1 MSEMTGISSNHGSL
15 MYLGISTREET
26 DDEGNTFTRIY
37 FDSVYPTNYFIN
49 SFGEYFY
56 YERDSFLYQSVSRE
70 ELRIEYCRFVI
81 DSIKENILL
90 LSTESGL
97 VKTFSSA

>member
-1 MSEMTGISSNHGSL
+1 MREMTGLRSNHTNL

-26 DDEGNTFTRIY
+26 DSEGNTFTRIY
-37 FDSVYPTNYFIN
+37 FDRVYPTNYFIN

-81 DSIKENILL
+81 DSVREILL
-90 LSTESGL
+90 LNCT
-97 VKTFSSA
+97 

>member
-1 MSEMTGISSNHGSL
+1 VRKKNGFGSDHSNL
-15 MYLGISTREET
+15 AYLGISTRDET
-26 DDEGNTFTRIY
+26 DSEGNTFTRIY
-37 FDSVYPTNYFIN
+37 FDRVYPTNYFIN

-81 DSIKENILL
+81 DSVREILL
-90 LSTESGL
+90 LNCT
-97 VKTFSSA
+97 